1 MEKIKIYLDNCC
13 FNRSFDDQTQLK
25 IKLETDAKIFIQ
37 NKMLSG
43 EYDFVWSYILEFEN
57 NRNPY
62 FDKRK
67 TIAEWKHLATAH
79 CVANEQIIAYAESLH
94 KLGIKAKDALH
105 ISCAVYTECDCFIT
119 TDKKILNTP
128 LEDILTINPVSF
140 ITELEEFL

>member
-1 MEKIKIYLDNCC
+1 LDNCC
-13 FNRSFDDQTQLK
+13 FNRPFDDQTQLK

-67 TIAEWKHLATAH
+67 TIAEWKHLAATH

-105 ISCAVYTECDCFIT
+105 ISCAVYTGCDYFIT
-119 TDKKILNTP
+119 TDKKLLNTP
-128 LEDILTINPVSF
+128 LKDIITVNTVNF
-140 ITELEEFL
+140 ITELEELI